1 MAYGRGGV
9 GNIQAL
15 EQETA
20 RVAADLEA
28 NQQAA
33 GASSQY
39 NALPGKEEP
48 KFAHTGRGGMGNY
61 YSPEELS
68 QTGHFSDAH
77 RSHIP
82 GDGTQQPPTEPGRE
96 STGPPSYS
104 TTQASA
110 APTRMVGRGGAG
122 NFSFGVSE
130 SEERAARKRM
140 ADEKKR
146 EVLTGEIEKGVKEQL
161 AVPPK
166 AKLSGVEQNWAT

>member
-68 QTGHFSDAH
+68 QTGHFRTRTGLIFQAMA
-77 RSHIP
+77 RSSP
-82 GDGTQQPPTEPGRE
+82 QPSRGVKARVRLRTA
-96 STGPPSYS
+96 PPRRVLRRRVWWVG
-104 TTQASA
+104 A
-110 APTRMVGRGGAG
+110 GRGI
-122 NFSFGVSE
+122 S
-130 SEERAARKRM
+130 R
-140 ADEKKR
+140 
-146 EVLTGEIEKGVKEQL
+146 
-161 AVPPK
+161 
-166 AKLSGVEQNWAT
+166 SG